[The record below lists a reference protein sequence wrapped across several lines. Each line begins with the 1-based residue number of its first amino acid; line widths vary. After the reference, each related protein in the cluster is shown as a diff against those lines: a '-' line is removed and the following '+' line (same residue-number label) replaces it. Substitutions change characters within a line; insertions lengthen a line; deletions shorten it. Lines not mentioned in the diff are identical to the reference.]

1 MNILIVEDN
10 PTDRELLIECLIDS
24 FLSEARFRTASNL
37 EEAFGYL
44 ARTLDGE
51 PYFDVVLLDLQLPD
65 SSGRNTFVAIHEGYP
80 SLPIVVLSHNTDR
93 DLAVDLIHAGA
104 ADVIIKN
111 YSNPLDLFR
120 RVLFAVERQAK
131 PTL

>member
-10 PTDRELLIECLIDS
+10 PADRELLVEHLIDS
-24 FLSEARFRTASNL
+24 FLNEARFRTADSL
-37 EEAFGYL
+37 KEAFAYL
-44 ARTLDGE
+44 ARSLDGE

-65 SSGRNTFVAIHEGYP
+65 SSGRETFQSIHEMYP
-80 SLPIVVLSHNTDR
+80 DLPIVVLSHNTDQ

-104 ADVIIKN
+104 QDFIIKN

-120 RVLFAVERQAK
+120 RVLFAVERPSQK
-131 PTL
+131 T